1 MFRIGIL
8 ACFALTTLAA
18 RPPEWN
24 RAHELYQR
32 TEYQKSLDLLKEAND
47 KDSDTFQLMGQ
58 DLFMLGEYKRATE
71 ELDKAL
77 ALGNPTAQLYMWL
90 GRAYGRRAET
100 SSPFTAPGYASHAQ
114 KMFEK
119 AVDLDITN
127 KDAVGD
133 LFDYYMN
140 APGFL
145 GGGLNKAEDL
155 ARKVSIQNQAEGLYL
170 KAQIDDKRKQYDAAE
185 QSLRRALELTP
196 KQVGRVLDLAHY
208 LSKRGRTKE
217 SEALFDRA
225 ASMAPEDPQVLFV
238 RAESYIETRRN
249 LDDARTLLQRYLRS
263 PLTPD
268 DPPRERALDLLAKAR
283 P

>member
-155 ARKVSIQNQAEGLYL
+155 ARKVSVQNQAEGLYL

>member
-8 ACFALTTLAA
+8 ACFAVTTLLAK
-18 RPPEWN
+18 PPEWS

-47 KDSDTFQLMGQ
+47 KDSETFQLMGQ
-58 DLFMLGEYKRATE
+58 DYFMLGEYKRATE
-71 ELDKAL
+71 ELDRAL
-77 ALGNPTAQLYMWL
+77 ALGSPTAQLYMWL

-119 AVDLDITN
+119 AVELDITN

-155 ARKVSIQNQAEGLYL
+155 ARRLSAHDPAEGFYL

-217 SEALFDRA
+217 SDALFDKA
-225 ASMAPEDPQVLFV
+225 ISMGPEDPEVLFV
-238 RAESYIETRRN
+238 RAESYIESRRN
-249 LDDARTLLQRYLRS
+249 LEDARTLLQRYLRS

-268 DPPRERALDLLAKAR
+268 NPPRERAQELLAKAR